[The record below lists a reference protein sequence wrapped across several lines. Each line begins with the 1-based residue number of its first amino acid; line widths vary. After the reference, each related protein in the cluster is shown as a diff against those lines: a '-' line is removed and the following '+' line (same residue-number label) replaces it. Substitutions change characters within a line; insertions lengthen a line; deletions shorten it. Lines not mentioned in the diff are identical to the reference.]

1 MTHYRGT
8 AIGALVTV
16 AVYLAVAWLARA
28 VPVPVDAPTARA
40 GWWAPFR
47 VIATVGFEIATL
59 TGLSHLTGDLL
70 AAVLLGGV
78 LGAVFTVC
86 RLAVR

>member
-1 MTHYRGT
+1 MKPIRGT
-8 AIGALVTV
+8 LLGAPVTV
-16 AVYLAVAWLARA
+16 MVYLAVAWLARA
-28 VPVPVDAPTARA
+28 VPVPADVPTARVP
-40 GWWAPFR
+40 WWGPFR
-47 VIATVGFEIATL
+47 VIAAVGFELAAL

-86 RLAVR
+86 RLAFR

>member
-1 MTHYRGT
+1 MKPARGT
-8 AIGALVTV
+8 LLGALVAGMT
-16 AVYLAVAWLARA
+16 YLAVAWLARA
-28 VPVPVDAPTARA
+28 VPVPVGAPTAQDA
-40 GWWAPFR
+40 WWAPFR
-47 VIATVGFEIATL
+47 VIATVGFEIAAL
-59 TGLSHLTGDLL
+59 TGLSHLAGDLL